1 MKKMKTNFTF
11 DDIIL
16 LPSYTDFE
24 HEAIDISTKFFD
36 YNLKIP
42 ILSSPMDTVTGGDMM
57 SAMEVAGGIGIHHRY
72 HPKHELAKLALVCG
86 GIAVSPSMGSD
97 FLKVV
102 SGFNSCSLMVMD
114 VAHGHTKRNLE
125 YCKEMV
131 TLGMNVVSGNIAT
144 EWAAEDYL
152 KIGVN
157 YLRVGLG
164 SGSICSTR
172 MVTGCG
178 KPQASAV
185 YGIHIQFPEAHI
197 ISDGGH
203 KTTGDIIKSL
213 ALGADFVM
221 LGGMLAGTDEAI
233 SQTTYR
239 GMASHQALSERG
251 KKDFISEGINKE
263 VTPKGSVVNV
273 LKEIEKA
280 IKLGCYYAGAK
291 NLAELKEADWEFV
304 THNGYIEGLCR

>member
-1 MKKMKTNFTF
+1 MKTNFTF

-16 LPSYTDFE
+16 IPSYTDFE
-24 HEAIDISTKFFD
+24 HEAIDISTKFFGYD
-36 YNLKIP
+36 LKIP
-42 ILSSPMDTVTGGDMM
+42 IISSPMDTITGVGMM
-57 SAMEVAGGIGIHHRY
+57 VAMQKGGGIGIHHRY
-72 HPKHELAKLALVCG
+72 YSDRELAKLALACG
-86 GIAVSPSMGSD
+86 GIAISPSMGIK
-97 FLKVV
+97 FLDVV
-102 SGFNSCSLMVMD
+102 SEISSCALVVMD
-114 VAHGHTKRNLE
+114 VAHGHTKRNLD
-125 YCKEMV
+125 YCKEAV
-131 TLGMNVVSGNIAT
+131 ELGMSVVSGNIAT
-144 EWAAEDYL
+144 AWAAEGYL

-157 YLRVGLG
+157 HLRVGIG

-185 YGIHIQFPEAHI
+185 YDIHRAFPEAHI

-203 KTTGDIIKSL
+203 KTYGDIVKSL

-221 LGGMLAGTDEAI
+221 LGGMLSGTDEAI

-251 KKDFISEGINKE
+251 KTDFIPEGVNKE
-263 VTPKGSVVNV
+263 VEPKGSVSII
-273 LKEIEKA
+273 LDEIEKA
-280 IKLGCYYAGAK
+280 IKLGCYYVGAR

-304 THNGYIEGLCR
+304 THNGYIEGLTR